1 MTTTKT
7 KNRTFKTIEVAK
19 PGTISKR
26 PDQADELQ
34 QKPGASVQRMY
45 DQSFEMQMKP
55 EGGFNYKL
63 KKAKKRAVKGTSD
76 YINYDDAMRI
86 GSEILWHGRQPVT
99 GFYIILSVNIGRRV
113 GDVLKFKHYDF
124 IGRKVGDV
132 LQIRE
137 QKTGKTI
144 DITLNAT
151 VIEAYAYL
159 TRRMKCKPN
168 EYIFL
173 SQKGG
178 VFYTTTINRML
189 KRVFAGYAP
198 VISSHS
204 LRKSFGRHVYNQ
216 LGKNENALVY
226 LSELFGHSSLVVT
239 RRYLGIR
246 KQELANIY
254 LSL

>member
-1 MTTTKT
+1 MTTTDT
-7 KNRTFKTIEVAK
+7 KKRTGRQIDVL
-19 PGTISKR
+19 PRGTISQR
-26 PDQADELQ
+26 SEQTEFELQ
-34 QKPGASVQRMY
+34 QKPDG
-45 DQSFEMQMKP
+45 E
-55 EGGFNYKL
+55 FNYKL
-63 KKAKKRAVKGTSD
+63 KKALKKRAVKGTSD
-76 YINYDDAMRI
+76 FIDFNDAMRV
-86 GSEILWHGRQPVT
+86 GNDILWHGRQPQV

-113 GDVLKFKHYDF
+113 SDVLKFKHSDL

-137 QKTGKTI
+137 QKTGKI
-144 DITLNAT
+144 VDITLNTT

-168 EYIFL
+168 EYVFI
-173 SQKGG
+173 SQKNH
-178 VFYTTTINRML
+178 VFVTTTINRML

-226 LSELFGHSSLVVT
+226 LSELFGHSSLTVT

>member
-1 MTTTKT
+1 MTTTDT
-7 KNRTFKTIEVAK
+7 KKRTGRQIDVL
-19 PGTISKR
+19 PRGTISQR
-26 PDQADELQ
+26 SEQTEFELQ
-34 QKPGASVQRMY
+34 QKPDG
-45 DQSFEMQMKP
+45 E
-55 EGGFNYKL
+55 FNYKL
-63 KKAKKRAVKGTSD
+63 KKALKKRAVKGTSD
-76 YINYDDAMRI
+76 YIDFNDAMRV
-86 GSEILWHGRQPVT
+86 GNDILWHGRQPQV
-99 GFYIILSVNIGRRV
+99 GFYIILSVNCGRRV
-113 GDVLKFKHYDF
+113 SDVLKFKHSDL

-137 QKTGKTI
+137 QKTGKVV

-151 VIEAYAYL
+151 VIEAYQYL
-159 TRRMKCKPN
+159 TRRMKCKHN

-216 LGKNENALVY
+216 LGKNEDALVY
-226 LSELFGHSSLVVT
+226 LSELFNHSSLAVT
-239 RRYLGIR
+239 RKYLGIR

>member
-1 MTTTKT
+1 MTKT
-7 KNRTFKTIEVAK
+7 DTQKRTGRQIDVL
-19 PGTISKR
+19 PRGTISQR
-26 PDQADELQ
+26 SEQTDELQ

-76 YINYDDAMRI
+76 YIDFNDAMLR
-86 GSEILWHGRQPVT
+86 GNEILWHGRQPQV

-113 GDVLKFKHYDF
+113 SDVLKFRHSDL

-137 QKTGKTI
+137 QKTGKI
-144 DITLNAT
+144 VDITLNTT

-168 EYIFL
+168 EYVFI
-173 SQKGG
+173 SQKNH
-178 VFYTTTINRML
+178 VFVTTTINRML

-226 LSELFGHSSLVVT
+226 LSELFGHSSLTVT